1 MDENA
6 EGRSVIIF
14 DLYGTL
20 VGGYSYSQH
29 ERAVA
34 AMAEVTRAGDHAVF
48 ARRFSYD
55 TWVARGTGQF
65 PGVAE
70 NIAWIFEQEGWPLD
84 AQALVEASR
93 LRMDF
98 MATGLE
104 PLPGAPEAL
113 ATLRGRGYRLGL
125 ISDCSSETV
134 ELWPELP
141 FAPLIEEPVFS
152 CAVGYLKPHPR
163 IYEIACERLAVAP
176 EACVYV
182 GDRPEEVIGARAA
195 GMWALR
201 VRPVHND
208 TYEAREEGR
217 PTWDGPEID
226 AVAELPAILD
236 GGRLV

>member
-1 MDENA
+1 MDGNA
-6 EGRSVIIF
+6 RRQSVVIF

-20 VGGYSYSQH
+20 VGGYSYTRH
-29 ERAVA
+29 ERVVA
-34 AMAEVTRAGDHAVF
+34 TIAEVTGAGSREVF
-48 ARRFSYD
+48 ARRFSYE
-55 TWVARGTGQF
+55 TWPARGTGQF
-65 PGVAE
+65 STVAE

-84 AQALVEASR
+84 PDALAEALR
-93 LRMDF
+93 LRMDLV
-98 MATGLE
+98 AEGLA

-113 ATLRGRGYRLGL
+113 TTLRERGYRLGL
-125 ISDCSSETV
+125 ISDCSAETV
-134 ELWPELP
+134 ELWPAQP

-182 GDRPEEVIGARAA
+182 GDRPEEVIGARSA
-195 GMWALR
+195 GMLALR
-201 VRPVHND
+201 VRPLHTD

-217 PTWDGPEID
+217 PRWDGPEID

-236 GGRLV
+236 SGRPA